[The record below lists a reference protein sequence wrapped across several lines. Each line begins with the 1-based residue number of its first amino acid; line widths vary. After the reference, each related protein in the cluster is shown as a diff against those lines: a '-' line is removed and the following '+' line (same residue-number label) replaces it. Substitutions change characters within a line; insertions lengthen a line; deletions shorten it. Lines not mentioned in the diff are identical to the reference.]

1 MIKKTLLLNS
11 RDYFIRPENTVT
23 IEMRDSQENFVTHHH
38 DFNEF
43 VIVFSGNG
51 LHHWNGDDYPVTC
64 GDMFYIN
71 AQDRHGYHSVNNL
84 KLVNVLYKPNEFLI
98 KQSVEKYV
106 PLDNQPI
113 SSRHWKL
120 PPSSLPTL
128 TPIIEKMA
136 LECQKPD
143 IPSIHLC
150 EGLFLQLAIYIY
162 RLRYQPEQ
170 GSISLLHQMDQ
181 LITCLNLSINAPF
194 SLEKYAQEHQQSARS
209 LHRLFKSKTGMTV
222 MEYLQQLR
230 LCQAA
235 LLLRSTML
243 PISEIAGQC
252 GYEDSNYFSTVF
264 HKKMKMTASAYRRCF
279 MEPQKGQK

>member
-1 MIKKTLLLNS
+1 MIQKILSLS
-11 RDYFIRPENTVT
+11 SSDYFIRPENTVT
-23 IEMRDSQENFVTHHH
+23 IEKRDSQEDFIIHSH

-51 LHHWNGDDYPVTC
+51 LHHWNGDDYPITC

-71 AQDRHGYHSVNNL
+71 AEDHHGYHSVNNL

-98 KQSVEKYV
+98 KQSIEKYV
-106 PLDNQPI
+106 PLGHQPTI
-113 SSRHWKL
+113 SRHWKL
-120 PPSSLPTL
+120 PPSSLSTL

-162 RLRYQPEQ
+162 RLRYQPDQ
-170 GSISLLHQMDQ
+170 APISLLHQMDL
-181 LITCLNLSINAPF
+181 LINCLNLSINTPF
-194 SLEKYAQEHQQSARS
+194 SLEKFAQKHQMSARS
-209 LHRLFKSKTGMTV
+209 LQRLFKSKTGMTV

-230 LCQAA
+230 LCHAA
-235 LLLRSTML
+235 LLLRSTSL
-243 PISEIAGQC
+243 SISEIAGQC
-252 GYEDSNYFSTVF
+252 GYEDSNYFSSVF
-264 HKKMKMTASAYRRCF
+264 HKKMNMTASEYRRCF
-279 MEPQKGQK
+279 LQQNKLR